1 MTLVFTRNLGRSGIQ
16 VSAIS
21 MGCWTIGGPF
31 WEGDAPLGWG
41 EVNDEESIGAIQ
53 RALDFGVNFFDRA
66 ALGRTK
72 HEARKGDSIQI
83 CIIPQ

>member
-1 MTLVFTRNLGRSGIQ
+1 
-16 VSAIS
+16 
-21 MGCWTIGGPF
+21 
-31 WEGDAPLGWG
+31 
-41 EVNDEESIGAIQ
+41 VNDEESIGAIQ